1 MEFRNNSSIAGNVNF
16 VLGGMHDYNKVTT
29 FPFKKIKKN
38 IIESFSKGPIIVEDD
53 VWIGFGSTVLSGVT
67 LGQGSIIAAGSVV
80 VKSTEP
86 YSIYGGNPAKLIRYR
101 FDTETIKGLLKLDFN
116 VINQSEID
124 FKSLYS
130 IPNSQNILAL
140 VSKINKNG

>member
-1 MEFRNNSSIAGNVNF
+1 LVYKKKLNILSVNV
-16 VLGGMHDYNKVTT
+16 
-29 FPFKKIKKN
+29 
-38 IIESFSKGPIIVEDD
+38 
-53 VWIGFGSTVLSGVT
+53 GFGSTVLSGVT